1 MYLETFR
8 VLEPCIPTPRSRLSW
23 SRTSISLFE
32 YSGSRIS
39 ISRFGYSGPPYIHFK
54 PLVSN
59 SKLWRQQLLH
69 YMFLISSTNFRY
81 VKYVHNLSINL
92 FLIQHITSL
101 HIDYVFVGLCIS
113 FWSLTIHNESLI
125 LLSTISKFSLQV
137 VYIPHIKLTIMSS
150 NSYRYI
156 ILPNRTNHDLR
167 IRNMNF
173 FPKICMWYRYQRKSG
188 TGWDLYR

>member
-1 MYLETFR
+1 
-8 VLEPCIPTPRSRLSW
+8 
-23 SRTSISLFE
+23 
-32 YSGSRIS
+32 
-39 ISRFGYSGPPYIHFK
+39 
-54 PLVSN
+54 
-59 SKLWRQQLLH
+59 
-69 YMFLISSTNFRY
+69 MFLISSTNFRY

-167 IRNMNF
+167 IGNMNF

-188 TGWDLYR
+188 TGWDLTGSKKIVVPVGKYWIFNSVQVLFVGPKWRYR